1 LHPYALL
8 VPSLPELVRDHT
20 DLGPDDITWLGLLQ
34 ADWQIIADL
43 SFADLVLWLP
53 DRDGTG
59 YWAAGQMRPTTGPT
73 ALVDDVVGSFVA
85 TGRRSLLDA
94 ALRDGRIAREGDPE
108 WRDDVPVRVEAIPVR
123 RDGRI
128 IALVARNT
136 NLHGVRTPSR
146 LELSYL
152 QTASELTQMIAHGT
166 FPFPGQRSDH
176 ADSPRVG
183 DGFVR
188 VDATGKVTYASPN
201 AMSVYRKLGLTTD
214 LADENLAALTRELV
228 PADLRPDEESIS
240 AVLGGRMP
248 RDTEIGN
255 RQGTVIVRSIPLRPT
270 GQHTGALILLRDV
283 TDLRRRDREL
293 VTKDATIREIHHRVK
308 NNLQTVAALLR
319 LQARR
324 IESARGRDA
333 LEEAVRRV
341 GAIAVVH
348 ETLSQTFEEEVEFDA
363 VADQLLAL
371 VREVGGE
378 AAAPAGGVRLR
389 RTGTFGTV
397 GSDVATPLAMV
408 LTEVLQNAMEHGFA
422 DSRPG
427 TVEVTATRSSAG
439 LQVRVTD
446 DGVGLP
452 ADFDAESSSSLG
464 LSIVRTLV
472 GELGGTLEIGRR
484 VDTTGTVVE
493 LTLPAI
499 QAERSPR

>member
-1 LHPYALL
+1 
-8 VPSLPELVRDHT
+8 VPTLPELARDHT
-20 DLGPDDITWLGLLQ
+20 DLGSDDLAWLALLQ

-73 ALVDDVVGSFVA
+73 ALVDDVVGTFVA

-123 RDGRI
+123 RGSRI

-146 LELSYL
+146 LELAYL
-152 QTASELTQMIAHGT
+152 QTASELTQMIAHGS
-166 FPFPGQRSDH
+166 FPYRGQRSDH

-183 DGFVR
+183 DGFIR
-188 VDATGKVTYASPN
+188 VDAAGRVTYASPN
-201 AMSVYRKLGLTTD
+201 AMSVYRKLGQTTD
-214 LADENLAALTRELV
+214 LTGQHLAEVTRALV
-228 PADLRPDEESIS
+228 PAALRPDEESIS

-255 RQGTVIVRSIPLRPT
+255 RNGTVIVRSIPLRPT
-270 GQHTGALILLRDV
+270 GEHVGALILLRDV
-283 TDLRRRDREL
+283 TDLRSRDREL

-324 IESARGRDA
+324 IGSTSGREA

-348 ETLSQTFEEEVEFDA
+348 ETLSQTYEEEVEFDA
-363 VADQLLAL
+363 VADQLLGL
-371 VREVGGE
+371 VSEVGAHEGTQ
-378 AAAPAGGVRLR
+378 AGSVRLR
-389 RTGTFGTV
+389 RTGSFGTI

-408 LTEVLQNAMEHGFA
+408 LTEVLQNAMEHAFA
-422 DSRPG
+422 GGSTDSRVG
-427 TVEVTATRSSAG
+427 TVEVRARNADG
-439 LQVRVTD
+439 RLEVTVVD

-452 ADFDAESSSSLG
+452 EGFDLAASSSLG

-472 GELGGTLEIGRR
+472 GELSGTLRIARR
-484 VDTTGTVVE
+484 ADDGEQASGTIVE
-493 LTLPAI
+493 LAMPTRAGG
-499 QAERSPR
+499 S